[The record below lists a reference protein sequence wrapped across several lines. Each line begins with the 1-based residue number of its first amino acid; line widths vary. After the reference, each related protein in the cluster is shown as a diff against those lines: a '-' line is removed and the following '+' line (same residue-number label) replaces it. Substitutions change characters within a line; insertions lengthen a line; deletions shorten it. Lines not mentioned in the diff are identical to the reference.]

1 MTPSPTNYSAW
12 QFYLNIVVALGVV
25 LNTGYTW
32 LSNRK
37 KGNDKRFTAL
47 EASLDSKIGKEEAN
61 EYLGRCTAHREQT
74 DSLENQVRATESAL
88 QLLEQEIKY
97 LPSSTE
103 IQQLNSNM
111 VSVAEKM
118 GKLEGRL
125 DSVDRTLGLM
135 NEFLIN
141 QGGK

>member
-1 MTPSPTNYSAW
+1 MTPSPPNYSAW

-47 EASLDSKIGKEEAN
+47 EASLDSKIGKEQAN